1 MSYTPWPNTLP
12 QEPAFN
18 QLMAAPQSLPAGLA
32 ALVQKFAPITLKE
45 MDAVALLN
53 RIDTKFVLTNR
64 QLLDALAAVQQD
76 YRVLSVNGQ
85 RLNHYRTLYFD
96 TPDFDLYRLH
106 VNGRADRYKVRTRE
120 YTDSSESF
128 LEVKHKTCK
137 GRTIKQRILT
147 PEPVFEMT
155 LDAESWLSGVFP
167 YDSRALEPKLWNT
180 FTRITLVS
188 RQMCERVTLDV
199 DVNFSHGS
207 QTACLDGLVIAE
219 VKKAATGCNSLFLA
233 EMRLQRIHPRGF
245 SKYAMGVSLL
255 YDNVKK
261 NALKPKLLWIEK
273 MTQGM

>member
-12 QEPAFN
+12 QEPAPI
-18 QLMAAPQSLPAGLA
+18 QLMTAPQSLPAGLA

-120 YTDSSESF
+120 YTDSSEA
-128 LEVKHKTCK
+128 V
-137 GRTIKQRILT
+137 
-147 PEPVFEMT
+147 P
-155 LDAESWLSGVFP
+155 
-167 YDSRALEPKLWNT
+167 
-180 FTRITLVS
+180 
-188 RQMCERVTLDV
+188 
-199 DVNFSHGS
+199 GS
-207 QTACLDGLVIAE
+207 EA
-219 VKKAATGCNSLFLA
+219 
-233 EMRLQRIHPRGF
+233 
-245 SKYAMGVSLL
+245 
-255 YDNVKK
+255 
-261 NALKPKLLWIEK
+261 
-273 MTQGM
+273 